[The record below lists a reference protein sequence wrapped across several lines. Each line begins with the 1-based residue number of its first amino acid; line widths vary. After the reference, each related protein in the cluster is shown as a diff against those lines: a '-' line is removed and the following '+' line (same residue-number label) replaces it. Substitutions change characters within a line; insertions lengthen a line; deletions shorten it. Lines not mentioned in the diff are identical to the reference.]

1 MPKYYLKCGTLELIY
16 STDKTPLEAATHCLW
31 ESNSNDVL
39 DEYFYI
45 DERGFRD
52 YLTADPKGTRVIKS
66 SKVIKLA
73 GWTLS
78 DKNDEDDDNEED
90 II

>member
-31 ESNSNDVL
+31 ESNSNDIL
-39 DEYFYI
+39 DEHFYI

-52 YLTADPKGTRVIKS
+52 YLTADPKGTHVIKS

-78 DKNDEDDDNEED
+78 DKDDEDDNEED

>member
-1 MPKYYLKCGTLELIY
+1 MPKYYLKCGTLELIH
-16 STDKTPLEAATHCLW
+16 STDKTPLEAATRCLW

-52 YLTADPKGTRVIKS
+52 YLTADPKGTHVIKS

-78 DKNDEDDDNEED
+78 DKDDEDDNEED

>member
-1 MPKYYLKCGTLELIY
+1 MSKYYINCGTLQIIY
-16 STDKTPLEAATHCLW
+16 STSKTPLEAATRALW
-31 ESNSNDVL
+31 ETNASDVL
-39 DEYFYI
+39 DEHFYI

-52 YLTADPKGTRVIKS
+52 YLTADPKGTSVIKS

-78 DKNDEDDDNEED
+78 DKDDDEED

>member
-1 MPKYYLKCGTLELIY
+1 MPKYYVKCGTLELIY

-31 ESNSNDVL
+31 EGNSNDVL

-52 YLTADPKGTRVIKS
+52 YLTADPKGTHVIKS

-78 DKNDEDDDNEED
+78 DKNDDDDDEED
-90 II
+90 IV

>member
-1 MPKYYLKCGTLELIY
+1 MSKYYVKCGTLELIY
-16 STDKTPLEAATHCLW
+16 STSKTPLEAATHCLW
-31 ESNSNDVL
+31 ESNSNDIL
-39 DEYFYI
+39 DEHFYI

-52 YLTADPKGTRVIKS
+52 YLTADAKDTKVIKS

-78 DKNDEDDDNEED
+78 DKDDDDNEED

>member
-1 MPKYYLKCGTLELIY
+1 MSKYYVKCGTIELIY

-31 ESNSNDVL
+31 EGNSNDVL

-52 YLTADPKGTRVIKS
+52 YLTADPKGTHVIKS

-78 DKNDEDDDNEED
+78 DKDDEDDNEED

>member
-1 MPKYYLKCGTLELIY
+1 MPKYYLKCGTLELIH

-52 YLTADPKGTRVIKS
+52 YLTADPKGTHVIKS

-78 DKNDEDDDNEED
+78 DKDDDDNEED

>member
-1 MPKYYLKCGTLELIY
+1 MPKYYLKCGTLELIH
-16 STDKTPLEAATHCLW
+16 STDKTPLEAATRCLW

-52 YLTADPKGTRVIKS
+52 YLTADPKGTHVIKS

-78 DKNDEDDDNEED
+78 DKDDDDNEED

>member
-1 MPKYYLKCGTLELIY
+1 MSKYYVKCGTLELIY
-16 STDKTPLEAATHCLW
+16 STSKTPLEAATHCLW

-52 YLTADPKGTRVIKS
+52 YLTADAKETKVIKS
-66 SKVIKLA
+66 GKVIKLA

-78 DKNDEDDDNEED
+78 DKDDDDEEN

>member
-1 MPKYYLKCGTLELIY
+1 MSKYYVKCGTLELIY
-16 STDKTPLEAATHCLW
+16 STNKTPLEAATHCLW

-52 YLTADPKGTRVIKS
+52 YLTADAKETKVIKS
-66 SKVIKLA
+66 GKVIKLA

-78 DKNDEDDDNEED
+78 DKDDDEED